1 LNMPIG
7 AQNQAAAGVSTVG
20 AAGKESGEWV

>member
-7 AQNQAAAGVSTVG
+7 AQNRAAGVSMVGEAVTV
-20 AAGKESGEWV
+20 SGEWV